1 MEFATGYERMLGKRA
16 LFPWAFHC
24 TGMPIRAAADKLIRE
39 IEMFGEDFSGY
50 DAQEAQVA
58 AEAAEQ
64 EKSQRVD
71 KSTKGKLA
79 GKSTGLKYQFQ
90 IMENSG
96 VPRSEIKKF
105 ADPSYWLR
113 YFPPIAREDCTTFG
127 MRIDWRRSFITT
139 DANPYYDTFVRWQM
153 NKLHRMDKIKF
164 GERNTIYSIKDGQPC
179 MDHDRSEGEGLGS
192 QDYTGL
198 KMEVVQWAASA
209 AEQLDAKLHDKRV
222 YLVAAT
228 LRPETMYGQTNCF
241 VGPKLEYGAYK
252 INDRDVFICTER
264 AARNFAYQGVTAERG
279 MVECLGKVDGSALV
293 GTLVKAPFA
302 VHPEVYVL
310 PMDTVLATKGTGV
323 VTSVPLSLIH
333 I

>member
-1 MEFATGYERMLGKRA
+1 MTAKPAAPAAGPIKLENTSKRDFLKSLERQYQKKWADERVFEVDAPTEEEGLQTLSPEEVRAKYPKFFATIPYAYMNGSLHLGHAFTLSKVEFATGYERMLGKRA

-50 DAQEAQVA
+50 DAQEAQAA

-179 MDHDRSEGEGLGS
+179 MDHDRSEGEGL
-192 QDYTGL
+192 
-198 KMEVVQWAASA
+198 VPSA
-209 AEQLDAKLHDKRV
+209 A
-222 YLVAAT
+222 
-228 LRPETMYGQTNCF
+228 
-241 VGPKLEYGAYK
+241 
-252 INDRDVFICTER
+252 
-264 AARNFAYQGVTAERG
+264 
-279 MVECLGKVDGSALV
+279 
-293 GTLVKAPFA
+293 
-302 VHPEVYVL
+302 
-310 PMDTVLATKGTGV
+310 
-323 VTSVPLSLIH
+323 LSLIH